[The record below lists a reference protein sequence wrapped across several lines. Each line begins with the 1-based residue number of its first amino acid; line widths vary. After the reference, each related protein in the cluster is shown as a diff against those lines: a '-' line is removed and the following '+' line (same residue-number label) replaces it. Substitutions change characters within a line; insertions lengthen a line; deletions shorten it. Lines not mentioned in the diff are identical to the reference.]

1 MKKRVKAL
9 RLVRVNGSQVGSVV
23 HATFEAFRWL
33 FRLPSARCQEGETPP
48 DFPPTDPPP
57 FSGIGLRQLSPLPI
71 PSSYIN
77 QRCFKPPHTHSSMGI
92 PMGSN
97 IHAPTVA
104 SGPTSGGA
112 PPLDLS
118 KLGMV
123 DLMQEKE
130 RIEEELSALSSVL
143 GSHGVNMNTSLTT
156 FDGFP
161 RDDIDV
167 AQNVMS
173 HLEKGIH
180 NHFANLQRAQTTA
193 QSGTNGTSGSQPNVA
208 GNNTSGLPFA
218 KVNSVVP
225 GSPADQ
231 AGLRV
236 GDTVREFGSANW
248 LNHERLSKVAEIV
261 QQSEGR
267 TVAVKVVRKD
277 PSSSSSVD
285 LSLQLVPRR
294 DWGGRGLLGCH
305 LVPL

>member
-1 MKKRVKAL
+1 M
-9 RLVRVNGSQVGSVV
+9 
-23 HATFEAFRWL
+23 
-33 FRLPSARCQEGETPP
+33 
-48 DFPPTDPPP
+48 DD
-57 FSGIGLRQLSPLPI
+57 
-71 PSSYIN
+71 
-77 QRCFKPPHTHSSMGI
+77 
-92 PMGSN
+92 

-104 SGPTSGGA
+104 SGPTSGG
-112 PPLDLS
+112 PPPRDLS

-143 GSHGVNMNTSLTT
+143 TSHGVRMSTSLTT

-167 AQNVMS
+167 AQIRTTRTRIIRLRNDHKDVMS

-180 NHFANLQRAQTTA
+180 NHFANLQRAQA
-193 QSGTNGTSGSQPNVA
+193 VAPSGGNAGDTPGLQASVSGNAASDA
-208 GNNTSGLPFA
+208 GAAGMPFA

-231 AGLRV
+231 AGLRA
-236 GDTVREFGSANW
+236 GDTVRSFASANW
-248 LNHERLSKVAEIV
+248 LNHERLSKVAQVV

-267 TVAVKVVRKD
+267 TVVVKVSRKE
-277 PSSSSSVD
+277 PNSTSNIE
-285 LSLQLVPRR
+285 LSLELVPRR